1 MPRKPRVFAAKF
13 GLGCSVGVESRP
25 FGKMPKGLDKKAKSR
40 KAEAGSF
47 GKMPKA
53 RWWARW

>member
-1 MPRKPRVFAAKF
+1 VFSRAKF
-13 GLGCSVGVESRP
+13 GLECSVGVESRP
-25 FGKMPKGLDKKAKSR
+25 SGKMPKGLDKKAKSR